1 MCATTTTISLKVI
14 RTITIIISI
23 TLIISIIAMPVT
35 ILILPQEP
43 LVVTVILELVI
54 AVLSGSST
62 LILSWELTCGA

>member
-1 MCATTTTISLKVI
+1 M
-14 RTITIIISI
+14 TITIIISI

-35 ILILPQEP
+35 ILIVILPQEP

-62 LILSWELTCGA
+62 PILSWELTCGG

>member
-1 MCATTTTISLKVI
+1 M
-14 RTITIIISI
+14 TITIIISI

-62 LILSWELTCGA
+62 LILSWELTCGG

>member
-1 MCATTTTISLKVI
+1 MCHYYNYKII
-14 RTITIIISI
+14 MTITIIISI

-35 ILILPQEP
+35 ILIVILPQEP

>member
-1 MCATTTTISLKVI
+1 MCHYYNYKMIL
-14 RTITIIISI
+14 TITFIISI

-35 ILILPQEP
+35 ILIVILPQEP

-62 LILSWELTCGA
+62 LILSWELTCGG